1 MNLDNTDPDNTDS
14 DNTDS
19 DDYISDS
26 TLARKLASGEYVKAD
41 MYYYTGCGTVAIKV
55 CDC

>member
-1 MNLDNTDPDNTDS
+1 MGQDISGNMNTDS

-26 TLARKLASGEYVKAD
+26 TLARRLASGEYVKAD
-41 MYYYTGCGTVAIKV
+41 MYYYAGCGTVAIKV
-55 CDC
+55 WA